1 MFFGFYI
8 ILLKYLRSRCNR
20 GDLGVVGL
28 EVALEVQDLELIS
41 LLEGKELAEG
51 SIGLDN
57 LLLHE
62 LVVLGVGADT
72 GGDLRAAE
80 EGTLGKAEESTES
93 IRDRSGA
100 GEDSLLLGA
109 VRRLCGLA
117 TTTALLGLL
126 ELAWDLLLELLHV

>member
-1 MFFGFYI
+1 M
-8 ILLKYLRSRCNR
+8 
-20 GDLGVVGL
+20 GL

-41 LLEGKELAEG
+41 LLEGKELAER

-72 GGDLRAAE
+72 GGDLRSAE
-80 EGTLGKAEESTES
+80 EGTLGEAEEGTES

-100 GEDSLLLGA
+100 SEDSLLLDLTLN
-109 VRRLCGLA
+109 RSGLA

-126 ELAWDLLLELLHV
+126 ELAWDLLLKLLHV